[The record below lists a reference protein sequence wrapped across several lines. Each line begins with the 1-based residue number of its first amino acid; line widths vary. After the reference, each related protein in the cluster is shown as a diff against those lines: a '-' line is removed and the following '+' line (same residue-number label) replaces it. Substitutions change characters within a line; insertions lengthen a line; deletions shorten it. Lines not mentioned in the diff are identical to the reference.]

1 MQGIVFQDV
10 AIPRRACA
18 QKGFNKMNT
27 RRIRLI
33 LLTISLAL
41 TLVVAPAVAD
51 DVKPADKEAKVAP
64 AEETSTNVAM
74 VNGTAI
80 TKSAFDR
87 ELSLFERR
95 IRRPISALQ
104 PDQLAQVNDSILND
118 LINRELLF
126 QESGKQKIDIPKET
140 IQKEFDRIK
149 GRYEDPKKFEA
160 IMAQMQM
167 TTDSLKDQIH
177 RKMAVQELIKKEVGA
192 KVSVTEAEAKRV
204 FDENPEDFKQKPQ
217 VRARHI
223 LIKVEKDADE
233 AAKAAARKKL
243 EAVQEKAN
251 KGEDFSALAKTHS
264 EGPSNVRGGDLGFF
278 GRGQMVKPFE
288 EAAFALEPGKISDVV
303 ETQFGYHLIKVEEK
317 KAERS
322 LPFEEVR
329 AKLMEKLKS
338 GKIEKQM
345 MTYLLALRE
354 KAKIETFLP
363 KAAPP
368 KDAAAPEAPKDAKA
382 KE

>member
-1 MQGIVFQDV
+1 
-10 AIPRRACA
+10 
-18 QKGFNKMNT
+18 MNT
-27 RRIRLI
+27 RRNRLI
-33 LLTISLAL
+33 LLTISLVL
-41 TLVVAPAVAD
+41 TLAVAPAVAD
-51 DVKPADKEAKVAP
+51 DAKPADKGAKVASAKETP
-64 AEETSTNVAM
+64 ANVAT

-80 TKSAFDR
+80 TKDAFDR

-126 QESGKQKIDIPKET
+126 QESGKQKIDITKET
-140 IQKEFDRIK
+140 IQKEFDHIK
-149 GRYEDPKKFEA
+149 DRYEDPKKFEA
-160 IMAQMQM
+160 ILAQMQM

-177 RKMAVQELIKKEVGA
+177 RKMAVQELLKKEVGA

-204 FDENPEDFKQKPQ
+204 FDENPGEFKQKPQ
-217 VRARHI
+217 VHARHI

-233 AAKAAARKKL
+233 AAKGAARKKL
-243 EAVQEKAN
+243 EAIQEKAN
-251 KGEDFSALAKTHS
+251 KGEDFSELAKTHS

-288 EAAFALEPGKISDVV
+288 EAAFALEPGKISDIV
-303 ETQFGYHLIKVEEK
+303 ETPFGYHLIKVEEK
-317 KAERS
+317 KAERQ
-322 LPFEEVR
+322 LPFEEVQ

-338 GKIEKQM
+338 GKFEKQM

-363 KAAPP
+363 KVTP